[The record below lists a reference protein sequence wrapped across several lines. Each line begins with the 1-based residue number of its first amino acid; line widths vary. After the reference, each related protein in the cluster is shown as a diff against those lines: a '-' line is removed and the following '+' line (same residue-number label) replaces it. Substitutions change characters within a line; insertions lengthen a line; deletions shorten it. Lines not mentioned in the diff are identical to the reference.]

1 MEFSSV
7 VPAGR
12 GGSETLPLMSSSNLG
27 SSNVVPLLL
36 GTAEAPTHT
45 LLEVMVDVGME
56 SVKLRSVS
64 TAAGTASA
72 ARQENNNNNIQDAAA
87 AAISWV
93 DATTA
98 GICSSSSSS
107 FRRIVDQAGDAGRG
121 GDIQQARCSSSRS
134 GAGEYSFRE
143 SFRRLTSAT
152 SFVRQLSQELPFLPR
167 NSSRVQASNS
177 PDLFDPEL
185 AKASLSSS
193 TDEYSSTST
202 SSPPEQQQHA
212 AAAAATATGG
222 GGMVRTMSGAEYALE
237 GLRFISQAT
246 ATADQKYLW
255 EAVETR
261 FKRLASCDNTLARSN
276 FAECIGKK
284 KIKHTK
290 FLKSPSSPPSF
301 LWYSDCNLL
310 PSFLDARLL
319 LLLLLLL
326 RITRMSIVTTQFS
339 SHNKTA
345 FFELQ
350 LLCHEEL
357 QCFFCCINT
366 HELQLAS

>member
-1 MEFSSV
+1 
-7 VPAGR
+7 
-12 GGSETLPLMSSSNLG
+12 
-27 SSNVVPLLL
+27 
-36 GTAEAPTHT
+36 
-45 LLEVMVDVGME
+45 MVDVGME

-64 TAAGTASA
+64 TAAGTVSA
-72 ARQENNNNNIQDAAA
+72 ARQENNNNIQAAA
-87 AAISWV
+87 AAASWV

-152 SFVRQLSQELPFLPR
+152 SFVRQLSQELPFLLR

-193 TDEYSSTST
+193 PDEYSSTST

-212 AAAAATATGG
+212 AAATG
-222 GGMVRTMSGAEYALE
+222 GGMVRTVSGAEHALE

-261 FKRLASCDNTLARSN
+261 FKRLASFDNMLARSN

-284 KIKHTK
+284 TKQTHKIPQIPLLSS
-290 FLKSPSSPPSF
+290 FLSMVLRLQPSSF
-301 LWYSDCNLL
+301 L
-310 PSFLDARLL
+310 PSWMHFFFFLG
-319 LLLLLLL
+319 
-326 RITRMSIVTTQFS
+326 
-339 SHNKTA
+339 
-345 FFELQ
+345 
-350 LLCHEEL
+350 
-357 QCFFCCINT
+357 
-366 HELQLAS
+366 

>member
-1 MEFSSV
+1 
-7 VPAGR
+7 
-12 GGSETLPLMSSSNLG
+12 
-27 SSNVVPLLL
+27 
-36 GTAEAPTHT
+36 
-45 LLEVMVDVGME
+45 ME

-64 TAAGTASA
+64 TAAGTVSA
-72 ARQENNNNNIQDAAA
+72 ARQENNNMQAAA
-87 AAISWV
+87 AASRV

-98 GICSSSSSS
+98 GICSSSS
-107 FRRIVDQAGDAGRG
+107 FRRILDQAGDVGRG

-193 TDEYSSTST
+193 PDAYSSTST

-212 AAAAATATGG
+212 AAAAAAAATGG
-222 GGMVRTMSGAEYALE
+222 GQMARTVSGAEYALE

-255 EAVETR
+255 EAVENR
-261 FKRLASCDNTLARSN
+261 FKRLASYDNMLARSN

-284 KIKHTK
+284 TKQTHKIPQIP
-290 FLKSPSSPPSF
+290 LLSSF
-301 LWYSDCNLL
+301 LSMYSDCNLL
-310 PSFLDARLL
+310 PSW
-319 LLLLLLL
+319 
-326 RITRMSIVTTQFS
+326 I
-339 SHNKTA
+339 
-345 FFELQ
+345 FF
-350 LLCHEEL
+350 
-357 QCFFCCINT
+357 FFFFFG
-366 HELQLAS
+366 

>member
-1 MEFSSV
+1 
-7 VPAGR
+7 
-12 GGSETLPLMSSSNLG
+12 
-27 SSNVVPLLL
+27 
-36 GTAEAPTHT
+36 
-45 LLEVMVDVGME
+45 ME

-64 TAAGTASA
+64 TAAGTVSA
-72 ARQENNNNNIQDAAA
+72 GRQENNNNIQGGGGGAAA
-87 AAISWV
+87 LWV

-107 FRRIVDQAGDAGRG
+107 FRRIFDQAGDAGRG

-152 SFVRQLSQELPFLPR
+152 SFVRQLSQELPFLLR

-193 TDEYSSTST
+193 PDEYSCTST
-202 SSPPEQQQHA
+202 SSPPEQQHA
-212 AAAAATATGG
+212 AAATGG
-222 GGMVRTMSGAEYALE
+222 GGMLRTMSGAEYALE
-237 GLRFISQAT
+237 GLRFISKAT

-261 FKRLASCDNTLARSN
+261 FKRLASYDNMLARSN

-284 KIKHTK
+284 NKTNTQKN
-290 FLKSPSSPPSF
+290 SSNPPP
-301 LWYSDCNLL
+301 LLL
-310 PSFLDARLL
+310 PFFGTETATFFLPGC
-319 LLLLLLL
+319 
-326 RITRMSIVTTQFS
+326 TS
-339 SHNKTA
+339 S
-345 FFELQ
+345 
-350 LLCHEEL
+350 
-357 QCFFCCINT
+357 
-366 HELQLAS
+366 SS

>member
-1 MEFSSV
+1 MESSSA

-12 GGSETLPLMSSSNLG
+12 GGSETLPLMSSSNVG

-64 TAAGTASA
+64 TAAGTVSA
-72 ARQENNNNNIQDAAA
+72 ARQENNNIQAAA
-87 AAISWV
+87 AASWV

-98 GICSSSSSS
+98 GIRSSSSSS
-107 FRRIVDQAGDAGRG
+107 FRRIVDQAGDAGR

-143 SFRRLTSAT
+143 SFRRLSSAT
-152 SFVRQLSQELPFLPR
+152 SFVRQLSQELPFLLR
-167 NSSRVQASNS
+167 NSSRVRASNS

-193 TDEYSSTST
+193 PDEYSSTST
-202 SSPPEQQQHA
+202 SCPPDQQQHA
-212 AAAAATATGG
+212 AAAATGG

-261 FKRLASCDNTLARSN
+261 FKRLASYDNMLARSN

-284 KIKHTK
+284 TKQTHKIPQIPLLSS
-290 FLKSPSSPPSF
+290 FLSMVLRLQPSSF
-301 LWYSDCNLL
+301 L
-310 PSFLDARLL
+310 PSFLPGC
-319 LLLLLLL
+319 
-326 RITRMSIVTTQFS
+326 TS
-339 SHNKTA
+339 S
-345 FFELQ
+345 
-350 LLCHEEL
+350 
-357 QCFFCCINT
+357 
-366 HELQLAS
+366 SSSS

>member
-1 MEFSSV
+1 MESSSA

-12 GGSETLPLMSSSNLG
+12 RGSETLPLMSSSNLG

-64 TAAGTASA
+64 TAAGTVSA
-72 ARQENNNNNIQDAAA
+72 ARQENNNNLQSAAA
-87 AAISWV
+87 ASWV
-93 DATTA
+93 DATTV
-98 GICSSSSSS
+98 GICSSSS
-107 FRRIVDQAGDAGRG
+107 FRRIVDQAGDAGR

-143 SFRRLTSAT
+143 SFRRLSSAT
-152 SFVRQLSQELPFLPR
+152 SFVRQLSQELPFLLR

-193 TDEYSSTST
+193 PDEDSSTST
-202 SSPPEQQQHA
+202 SSPQDQQQHA
-212 AAAAATATGG
+212 AAAATGG

-261 FKRLASCDNTLARSN
+261 FKRLASYDNMLARSN

-284 KIKHTK
+284 TKQTHKIPQIPLISS
-290 FLKSPSSPPSF
+290 FLSMVLRLQPSSF
-301 LWYSDCNLL
+301 L
-310 PSFLDARLL
+310 PSFLPGC
-319 LLLLLLL
+319 
-326 RITRMSIVTTQFS
+326 TSWS
-339 SHNKTA
+339 S
-345 FFELQ
+345 
-350 LLCHEEL
+350 
-357 QCFFCCINT
+357 
-366 HELQLAS
+366 SS

>member
-1 MEFSSV
+1 
-7 VPAGR
+7 
-12 GGSETLPLMSSSNLG
+12 
-27 SSNVVPLLL
+27 
-36 GTAEAPTHT
+36 
-45 LLEVMVDVGME
+45 MVDVGME

-64 TAAGTASA
+64 TAAGTVSA
-72 ARQENNNNNIQDAAA
+72 GRQESNNNIQGGGGAAA
-87 AAISWV
+87 ALWV

-107 FRRIVDQAGDAGRG
+107 FRRIFDQAGDAGRG

-152 SFVRQLSQELPFLPR
+152 SFVRQLSQELPFLLR

-193 TDEYSSTST
+193 PDEYSSTST

-212 AAAAATATGG
+212 AAATGG
-222 GGMVRTMSGAEYALE
+222 GGMLRTMSGAEYALE
-237 GLRFISQAT
+237 GLRFISKAT

-261 FKRLASCDNTLARSN
+261 FKRLASYDNMLARSN
-276 FAECIGKK
+276 FAECIGKQNK
-284 KIKHTK
+284 TKQTHNKIPQIPLLSS
-290 FLKSPSSPPSF
+290 FLSMVLRLQPSSFHPSWMHFFFFFFFFF
-301 LWYSDCNLL
+301 LG
-310 PSFLDARLL
+310 
-319 LLLLLLL
+319 
-326 RITRMSIVTTQFS
+326 
-339 SHNKTA
+339 
-345 FFELQ
+345 
-350 LLCHEEL
+350 
-357 QCFFCCINT
+357 
-366 HELQLAS
+366 

>member
-1 MEFSSV
+1 MESNSV

-64 TAAGTASA
+64 TAAGTVSA
-72 ARQENNNNNIQDAAA
+72 ARQENNNNIQAAA
-87 AAISWV
+87 AASWV

-107 FRRIVDQAGDAGRG
+107 FRRTVDQAGDAGRG

-185 AKASLSSS
+185 AKASLSPSP
-193 TDEYSSTST
+193 DEYSSTST
-202 SSPPEQQQHA
+202 SSPPEQQQRAA
-212 AAAAATATGG
+212 AAAAATGG
-222 GGMVRTMSGAEYALE
+222 RGMVRTVSGAEYALE

-246 ATADQKYLW
+246 ATADQKYQW

-284 KIKHTK
+284 KSNTQN
-290 FLKSPSSPPSF
+290 SSNPAP
-301 LWYSDCNLL
+301 LLL
-310 PSFLDARLL
+310 PFYGTQNATFFLPAFLPGCIL

-357 QCFFCCINT
+357 QCFFCCINP
-366 HELQLAS
+366 HELQLTS

>member
-87 AAISWV
+87 AAASWV

-193 TDEYSSTST
+193 TVEYSSTST
-202 SSPPEQQQHA
+202 SSPPEQQH

-284 KIKHTK
+284 TNQTHKIPQIPLLSS
-290 FLKSPSSPPSF
+290 FLSMVLRLQPSSF
-301 LWYSDCNLL
+301 LPGC
-310 PSFLDARLL
+310 
-319 LLLLLLL
+319 
-326 RITRMSIVTTQFS
+326 TS
-339 SHNKTA
+339 S
-345 FFELQ
+345 
-350 LLCHEEL
+350 
-357 QCFFCCINT
+357 
-366 HELQLAS
+366 SSSSSSSS

>member
-1 MEFSSV
+1 MSSV

-64 TAAGTASA
+64 TAAGTVCA
-72 ARQENNNNNIQDAAA
+72 ARQENNNNIQAAA
-87 AAISWV
+87 AASWV

-185 AKASLSSS
+185 VKASLSSS
-193 TDEYSSTST
+193 PDEYSSTST
-202 SSPPEQQQHA
+202 FSPPEQQQHA
-212 AAAAATATGG
+212 AAAATGG
-222 GGMVRTMSGAEYALE
+222 GGMVRTVSGAEYALE

-246 ATADQKYLW
+246 ATADQKYQW

-261 FKRLASCDNTLARSN
+261 FKRLASFDNMLARSN

-284 KIKHTK
+284 TKQTHKIPQIPLLSS
-290 FLKSPSSPPSF
+290 FLCMVLRLQPSSF
-301 LWYSDCNLL
+301 L
-310 PSFLDARLL
+310 PSWTHFFFFFFFFFLG
-319 LLLLLLL
+319 
-326 RITRMSIVTTQFS
+326 
-339 SHNKTA
+339 
-345 FFELQ
+345 
-350 LLCHEEL
+350 
-357 QCFFCCINT
+357 
-366 HELQLAS
+366 